1 MLRFLTSGESHG
13 KSVQAIL
20 EGIPAGL
27 KLSRERIDSELAAR
41 QMGYGRGDRMKIEH
55 DSVEVISGLRGG
67 VTMGSPITLLI
78 VNKDWENWQEVMD
91 PWKVKGASR
100 KAAVTRPR
108 PGHADLVGA
117 LKYGHADVRNVL
129 ERASARETAARVAV
143 GAVCKAF
150 LAEFGIEIVSHV
162 VALAGVKAET
172 SKMGV
177 RRVREASEKSELRCA
192 DQEAERKM
200 IAAIDRAKNIGDSLG
215 GIVEVRATGL
225 PVGLG
230 SYSQWDRKLESRLAA
245 AVMSIQA
252 IKGVEIG
259 LGFAAADRRGSQ
271 VHDEIFYSKKKGF
284 YHKTNRAGGIEGGV
298 SNGEDIIV
306 RAAMKPIPTLRQP
319 LSSVDMVTK
328 ETFEASVER
337 SDVVAVPAASVVAG
351 AAVAFVLADAMLEK
365 FGGDSIA
372 ETRGNYDHYVDRVS
386 SR

>member
-27 KLSRERIDSELAAR
+27 KLSREQVDSELAAR
-41 QMGYGRGDRMKIEH
+41 QMGYGRGDRMRIEH

-78 VNKDWENWQEVMD
+78 ANKDWENWQEVMD

-100 KAAVTRPR
+100 KAAITRPR
-108 PGHADLVGA
+108 PGHADLAGA

-150 LAEFGIEIVSHV
+150 LGEFGIEIVSHV

-177 RRVREASEKSELRCA
+177 RRIREAAEKSELRCA

-200 IAAIDRAKNIGDSLG
+200 IGAIDRAKNIGDSLG
-215 GIVEVRATGL
+215 GIVEVRASGV

-252 IKGVEIG
+252 IKGIEIG

-284 YHKTNRAGGIEGGV
+284 YRKTNRAGGIEGGV
-298 SNGEDIIV
+298 SNGEDIV
-306 RAAMKPIPTLRQP
+306 LRAAMKPIPTLRQP

-372 ETRGNYDHYVDRVS
+372 ETRGNYDQYVDRVS

>member
-13 KSVQAIL
+13 KSVLAIL

-27 KLSRERIDSELAAR
+27 SLSREQIDSELAAR
-41 QMGYGRGDRMKIEH
+41 QSGYGRGGRMKIEH

-67 VTMGSPITLLI
+67 VTIGSPITLLI
-78 VNKDWENWQEVMD
+78 GNKDWENWKDVMD
-91 PWKVKGASR
+91 PWQVKDASR

-108 PGHADLVGA
+108 PGHADLSGA
-117 LKYGHADVRNVL
+117 LKYGHTDVRNVL
-129 ERASARETAARVAV
+129 ERASARETAPRVAV

-162 VALAGVKAET
+162 VALAGVKAQT
-172 SKMGV
+172 SKMSAQ
-177 RRVREASEKSELRCA
+177 RIREASEKSSLRCA

-200 IAAIDRAKNIGDSLG
+200 IGAIDRAIELGDSLG
-215 GIVEVRATGL
+215 GIVEVRATGV

-230 SYSQWDRKLESRLAA
+230 SYSQWDRKLESGLAA
-245 AVMSIQA
+245 AVMSVQA

-271 VHDEIFYSKKKGF
+271 VHDEILYSKKRGF
-284 YHKTNRAGGIEGGV
+284 YRKTNRAGGIEGGV
-298 SNGEDIIV
+298 SNGEDIVV

-365 FGGDSIA
+365 FAGDSIV
-372 ETRGNYDHYVDRVS
+372 ETRSNYDQYVDQVS

>member
-13 KSVQAIL
+13 KSVLAIL

-27 KLSRERIDSELAAR
+27 NLSREQVDSELAAR
-41 QMGYGRGDRMKIEH
+41 QSGYGRGGRMKIEH

-67 VTMGSPITLLI
+67 VTIGSPITLLI
-78 VNKDWENWQEVMD
+78 GNKDWENWKDVMD
-91 PWKVKGASR
+91 PWQVKDASR

-108 PGHADLVGA
+108 PGHADLSGA
-117 LKYGHADVRNVL
+117 LKHGHTDVRNVL
-129 ERASARETAARVAV
+129 ERASARETAPRVAV

-162 VALAGVKAET
+162 VALAGVKAQT
-172 SKMGV
+172 SKMSAQ
-177 RRVREASEKSELRCA
+177 RIREASEKSSLRCA

-200 IAAIDRAKNIGDSLG
+200 IGAIDRAIELGDSLG
-215 GIVEVRATGL
+215 GIVEVRATGV

-230 SYSQWDRKLESRLAA
+230 SYSQWDRKLESGLAA
-245 AVMSIQA
+245 AVMSVQA

-271 VHDEIFYSKKKGF
+271 VHDEILYSKKRGF
-284 YHKTNRAGGIEGGV
+284 YRKTNRAGGIEGGV
-298 SNGEDIIV
+298 SNGEDIV
-306 RAAMKPIPTLRQP
+306 LKAAMKPIPTLRQP

-365 FGGDSIA
+365 FGGDSIV
-372 ETRGNYDHYVDRVS
+372 ETRGNYDQYVDQVS

>member
-13 KSVQAIL
+13 KSVMAIL

-27 KLSRERIDSELAAR
+27 TLSREQIDSELAAR
-41 QMGYGRGDRMKIEH
+41 QGGYGRGGRMEIER
-55 DSVEVISGLRGG
+55 DSVEVVSGLRGG
-67 VTMGSPITLLI
+67 VTIGSPITLLI
-78 VNKDWENWQEVMD
+78 ENKDWENWQDAMD
-91 PWKVKGASR
+91 PWKVKDASG

-108 PGHADLVGA
+108 PGHADLAGA
-117 LKYGHADVRNVL
+117 LKFGHADVRNVL

-150 LAEFGIEIVSHV
+150 LAKFDIEIVSHV
-162 VALAGVKAET
+162 VAVAGVKART
-172 SKMGV
+172 SKMSTE
-177 RRVREASEKSELRCA
+177 RIRELSEKSSLRCA
-192 DQEAERKM
+192 DQEAVRKM
-200 IAAIDRAKNIGDSLG
+200 VEAIDRAKDIGDSLG
-215 GIVEVRATGL
+215 GVVEVRAAGV

-259 LGFAAADRRGSQ
+259 LGFAAAARRGSQ
-271 VHDEIFYSKKKGF
+271 VHDEILYSKKKGF
-284 YHKTNRAGGIEGGV
+284 HRKTNRAGGIEGGV
-298 SNGEDIIV
+298 SNGEDIV
-306 RAAMKPIPTLRQP
+306 LRAAMKPIPTLRQP

-328 ETFEASVER
+328 EKFEASVER

-351 AAVAFVLADAMLEK
+351 AAVAFVLADAVLEK
-365 FGGDSIA
+365 FGGDNIA
-372 ETRGNYDHYVDRVS
+372 ETRGNYDRYVDQVS